1 MTTEVIY
8 LRTKEQIMS
17 EGYECLRQK
26 LDPVEFAVFIS
37 TIKSEK
43 FDYTEWRRDKFDDMS
58 LSELNRAAAEY
69 SAKLHSTE
77 II

>member
-1 MTTEVIY
+1 M
-8 LRTKEQIMS
+8 RTKEQIMS
-17 EGYECLRQK
+17 DGYECLRQK

-58 LSELNRAAAEY
+58 LDELCEAAAEY
-69 SAKLHSTE
+69 SAKLHSND
-77 II
+77 